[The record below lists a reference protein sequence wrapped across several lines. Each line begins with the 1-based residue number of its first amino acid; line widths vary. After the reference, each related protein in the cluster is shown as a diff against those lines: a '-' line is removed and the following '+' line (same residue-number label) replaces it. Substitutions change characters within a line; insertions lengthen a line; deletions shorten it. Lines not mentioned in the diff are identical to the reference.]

1 MKKEEQAII
10 KKHIKKI
17 IAYSHA
23 EKQCDANQKL
33 IKLAAQTKHPTTAQ
47 TKHPTT
53 QTIINQIVRQ
63 LQQVDPAILSNIN
76 SIIQQ
81 QSPVPQGGQA
91 FAPQPQTGAPQTEA
105 PQTGGQSNPAQTP
118 MDLTEAF
125 NTIIRLAQ
133 TFLGSNNRQAA
144 MQYPE
149 VYNLILSLQKRLQVL
164 LRTQLTLAT
173 TDVQQLDGL
182 LASQASPMQQTI
194 QQLIENTI
202 NQITPLLNNPNTSQ
216 QPVDTRIKFLNDT
229 ARNKPVT
236 VIEPGGHGR
245 PTPAVLVNISPSSVR
260 LQTSQGRVILYERDH
275 PQFAE
280 VIESIQPLTLKE
292 RLNPLTQLKSL
303 FHEKKKNELIKLAD
317 RLDLMGYS
325 KQAQRIDNLVQKLS

>member
-33 IKLAAQTKHPTTAQ
+33 IKLAAQTKHPTTRA
-47 TKHPTT
+47 
-53 QTIINQIVRQ
+53 IINQIVQQ
-63 LQQVDPAILSNIN
+63 LQQVDPAILNNIN
-76 SIIQQ
+76 SLIQQ
-81 QSPVPQGGQA
+81 QISAISPQQSPAPQGGQA
-91 FAPQPQTGAPQTEA
+91 FAPQTGA

-216 QPVDTRIKFLNDT
+216 QPIDTRIKFLNDT
-229 ARNKPVT
+229 ARNRPVT

-260 LQTSQGRVILYERDH
+260 LQTSRGRVILYERDH
-275 PQFAE
+275 PQFEE

-325 KQAQRIDNLVQKLS
+325 KQAQRIDNLVRKLS

>member
-33 IKLAAQTKHPTTAQ
+33 IKLAAQTIHPTTEA
-47 TKHPTT
+47 
-53 QTIINQIVRQ
+53 IINQITQQ
-63 LQQVDPAILSNIN
+63 LQQVDPTILSNIN

-81 QSPVPQGGQA
+81 QISAIQPPAPQGEQA
-91 FAPQPQTGAPQTEA
+91 FAPPTGASQTGA